1 MAIKNII
8 FDLGGVWL
16 PIDERRTLA
25 AFAALAGSPA
35 AEAAG
40 AQGDKPSA
48 AVEPALGSEA
58 HVDGGMAGRGETAWS
73 PQTGADPVAGATD
86 KGKGDK
92 PAAEAALGIK
102 RPTRCKAAL
111 RERSVRGGE
120 TAWSPQTGADLIARL
135 QPDILT
141 YELGEIDDRTLLGRL
156 GRALRCAP
164 DTPPASDRAL
174 TDAWNAML
182 LPFPEAH
189 LPLLDAFAAGYRIFL
204 LSNTNAL
211 HIRCVE
217 QDFQRRFPGRK
228 PFLQHFEKAYL
239 SHELHLRKPQPEI
252 YTYVLQ
258 DAELNANETLFV
270 DDRAENIAA
279 AAALGLH
286 TRLHPANTPLTE
298 LPL

>member
-40 AQGDKPSA
+40 AQGDKPAA
-48 AVEPALGSEA
+48 AVEPALGSES

-73 PQTGADPVAGATD
+73 PQTGT
-86 KGKGDK
+86 
-92 PAAEAALGIK
+92 
-102 RPTRCKAAL
+102 
-111 RERSVRGGE
+111 
-120 TAWSPQTGADLIARL
+120 DLIARL
-135 QPDILT
+135 QPDILA

-252 YTYVLQ
+252 YTHVLQ
-258 DAELNANETLFV
+258 DAGLNADETLFV

-298 LPL
+298 LPITFSFSAKKR

>member
-16 PIDERRTLA
+16 PIDERKTLA
-25 AFAALAGSPA
+25 AFAALTGSPA
-35 AEAAG
+35 AEAAPG
-40 AQGDKPSA
+40 EKPSA
-48 AVEPALGSEA
+48 SLEKPSNPVAVSEGS
-58 HVDGGMAGRGETAWS
+58 DRGLTGAGQMQGETAWS
-73 PQTGADPVAGATD
+73 PRTGAGPAQDKSTANADRTAG
-86 KGKGDK
+86 
-92 PAAEAALGIK
+92 
-102 RPTRCKAAL
+102 
-111 RERSVRGGE
+111 SQ
-120 TAWSPQTGADLIARL
+120 TAVQNIAARL
-135 QPDILT
+135 QPDVLA

-156 GRALRCAP
+156 GRALRAP

-182 LPFPEAH
+182 LPFPKNH
-189 LPLLDAFAAGYRIFL
+189 LPLLEALGVGYRIFL

-217 QDFQRRFPGRK
+217 QDFQRRFPGHK

-252 YTYVLQ
+252 YTHVLN
-258 DAELNANETLFV
+258 DAGLRPDETLFV

-286 TRLHPANTPLTE
+286 TYLHPANTPLTD

>member
-25 AFAALAGSPA
+25 AFAALAA
-35 AEAAG
+35 ALA
-40 AQGDKPSA
+40 
-48 AVEPALGSEA
+48 
-58 HVDGGMAGRGETAWS
+58 
-73 PQTGADPVAGATD
+73 
-86 KGKGDK
+86 DK
-92 PAAEAALGIK
+92 PAASLEKPSNHVAVSEG
-102 RPTRCKAAL
+102 
-111 RERSVRGGE
+111 SDRGAPG
-120 TAWSPQTGADLIARL
+120 AGNQTGAGSQAADLIGRL
-135 QPDILT
+135 QPDILA

-156 GRALRCAP
+156 GRARRRAP
-164 DTPPASDRAL
+164 DTPPASDQAL

-189 LPLLDAFAAGYRIFL
+189 LPLLDAFGIGYRIFL

-217 QDFQRRFPGRK
+217 QDFQSRFPGRK

-252 YTYVLQ
+252 YTYMLR
-258 DAELNANETLFV
+258 DAGLNAGETLFV

-279 AAALGLH
+279 AAKLGIQTYH
-286 TRLHPANTPLTE
+286 HPANEPLSK

>member
-25 AFAALAGSPA
+25 AFAALAGAGSQ
-35 AEAAG
+35 EAA
-40 AQGDKPSA
+40 
-48 AVEPALGSEA
+48 
-58 HVDGGMAGRGETAWS
+58 
-73 PQTGADPVAGATD
+73 
-86 KGKGDK
+86 
-92 PAAEAALGIK
+92 
-102 RPTRCKAAL
+102 
-111 RERSVRGGE
+111 
-120 TAWSPQTGADLIARL
+120 DLAARL
-135 QPDILT
+135 QPDILA
-141 YELGEIDDRTLLGRL
+141 YELGDIDDRTLLGRL
-156 GRALRCAP
+156 GRALRRAP
-164 DTPPASDRAL
+164 DPPPTSDQAL

-189 LPLLDAFAAGYRIFL
+189 LPLLDAFGDGYRIFL

-217 QDFQRRFPGRK
+217 QDFQRRFPDRK

-252 YTYVLQ
+252 YTRVLQ
-258 DAELNANETLFV
+258 DAQLCAGETLFV

-279 AAALGLH
+279 AAAHGLH
-286 TRLHPANTPLTE
+286 TRLHPANAPLTE

>member
-25 AFAALAGSPA
+25 AFAALA
-35 AEAAG
+35 AEQGEKA
-40 AQGDKPSA
+40 AQGNKPSA
-48 AVEPALGSEA
+48 
-58 HVDGGMAGRGETAWS
+58 
-73 PQTGADPVAGATD
+73 
-86 KGKGDK
+86 
-92 PAAEAALGIK
+92 
-102 RPTRCKAAL
+102 
-111 RERSVRGGE
+111 
-120 TAWSPQTGADLIARL
+120 DLAARL
-135 QPDILT
+135 QPDILA
-141 YELGEIDDRTLLGRL
+141 YELGEIDDRALLGRL
-156 GRALRCAP
+156 GRALRRAP
-164 DTPPASDRAL
+164 DTPPASDQAL

-189 LPLLDAFAAGYRIFL
+189 LPLLEALGDGYRIFL

-211 HIRCVE
+211 HIRYVE

-252 YTYVLQ
+252 YTHVLR
-258 DAELNANETLFV
+258 DAGLDADGTLFV

-279 AAALGLH
+279 AAALGIH
-286 TRLHPANTPLTE
+286 TYHHPANAPLSE

>member
-40 AQGDKPSA
+40 AQGDKPAA
-48 AVEPALGSEA
+48 AVEPALGSES

-73 PQTGADPVAGATD
+73 PQTG
-86 KGKGDK
+86 
-92 PAAEAALGIK
+92 
-102 RPTRCKAAL
+102 
-111 RERSVRGGE
+111 
-120 TAWSPQTGADLIARL
+120 TGLAVRL
-135 QPDILT
+135 QPDILA

-156 GRALRCAP
+156 GRALRRAP

-211 HIRCVE
+211 HIRYVE

-252 YTYVLQ
+252 YTHVLQ
-258 DAELNANETLFV
+258 DAGLNADETLFV

>member
-25 AFAALAGSPA
+25 AFAALAGSQ
-35 AEAAG
+35 EAA
-40 AQGDKPSA
+40 
-48 AVEPALGSEA
+48 ALA
-58 HVDGGMAGRGETAWS
+58 
-73 PQTGADPVAGATD
+73 
-86 KGKGDK
+86 
-92 PAAEAALGIK
+92 
-102 RPTRCKAAL
+102 
-111 RERSVRGGE
+111 
-120 TAWSPQTGADLIARL
+120 ARL
-135 QPDILT
+135 QPDILA
-141 YELGEIDDRTLLGRL
+141 YELGEIDDRALLGRL
-156 GRALRCAP
+156 GRALRRAP
-164 DTPPASDRAL
+164 DTPPASDQAL

-189 LPLLDAFAAGYRIFL
+189 LPLLEALGDGYRIFL

-211 HIRCVE
+211 HIRYVE

-252 YTYVLQ
+252 YTHVLR
-258 DAELNANETLFV
+258 DAGLDADGTLFV

-286 TRLHPANTPLTE
+286 TYHHPANAPLTK

>member
-25 AFAALAGSPA
+25 AFAAIAGSQA
-35 AEAAG
+35 AAAACETG
-40 AQGDKPSA
+40 IA
-48 AVEPALGSEA
+48 AC
-58 HVDGGMAGRGETAWS
+58 GRT
-73 PQTGADPVAGATD
+73 
-86 KGKGDK
+86 
-92 PAAEAALGIK
+92 
-102 RPTRCKAAL
+102 TRCEAAL
-111 RERSVRGGE
+111 RERRVRGGE
-120 TAWSPQTGADLIARL
+120 TAWSPRTGAGPVANQMAALIAHL
-135 QPDILT
+135 QPDVLA

-156 GRALRCAP
+156 GRALRSAP
-164 DTPPASDRAL
+164 DTPPASDQAL

-182 LPFPEAH
+182 LPFPKAH
-189 LPLLDAFAAGYRIFL
+189 LPLLEAFGAGYRIFL

-217 QDFQRRFPGRK
+217 QDFQDRFPGRK

-252 YTYVLQ
+252 YTHVLN
-258 DAELNANETLFV
+258 DAGLQPGETLFV
-270 DDRAENIAA
+270 DDRTENIAA

-298 LPL
+298 IPI